1 MRRREFITSL
11 GGAAAAWPLSS
22 RGQQIALPIVGFVRD
37 GSAEASRNYVAAFR
51 RGLSETGYFE
61 GQNLTVEYHWVQGE
75 YDRLPRL
82 MDDLV
87 RRQVAVIVT
96 PGGVPTHAAAVLAT
110 SVTTGPVT
118 VSSKPNLSRSSL
130 VRSETRMPASVI
142 FVNTISFKTGP

>member
-1 MRRREFITSL
+1 
-11 GGAAAAWPLSS
+11 
-22 RGQQIALPIVGFVRD
+22 
-37 GSAEASRNYVAAFR
+37 VAAFR

-130 VRSETRMPASVI
+130 VRSETRMPASLI